1 MDKKIVF
8 GVIFLFSLLVSILI
22 TRGQTSGCQYTT
34 CATYGCLYI
43 QDSTSD
49 NKAIFDGGGFIDIEG
64 TITPSD
70 ASGSG
75 ANDFIIKNSG
85 GTIIAWIA
93 GATGNM
99 KIAGSVTD
107 DQKSSYCTPPA
118 NSFIIQ
124 NSGGQ
129 CVSYIDS
136 SGNLWARGRLCYSS
150 GI

>member
-43 QDSTSD
+43 QNSTSD

-64 TITPSD
+64 GLTAGD

-75 ANDFIIKNSG
+75 TNDFIIKNSG
-85 GTIIAWIA
+85 GTVIAWIDD
-93 GATGNM
+93 ATGNM
-99 KIAGSVTD
+99 SIAGSVSD
-107 DQKSSYCTPPA
+107 DQQTGCSAPA

-124 NSGGQ
+124 NSSGD
-129 CVSYIDS
+129 CVAYIDS
-136 SGNLWARGRLCYSS
+136 SGNVWARGRLCYSS
-150 GI
+150 SI